1 MKQNKIRGCNGAAPG
16 GVDSARKVDV
26 CEIYSPPRITL
37 QARKY
42 GLRPG
47 EAMDL
52 MTGYDFDKEEDRIR
66 AWNII
71 EKDKP
76 MLLVGS
82 PECRMFSTL
91 QNLNRWTNKKLKE
104 YESAKRHLEFT
115 CKLYDHQISQGRWF
129 LHEHPVGASS
139 WKERCVR
146 GIMKKDKVITI
157 ITDQCM
163 FGLKTKAEGKEL
175 PQQRSLRCL

>member
-1 MKQNKIRGCNGAAPG
+1 MPELDPPSPYDHHVEAPPMATSNRLG
-16 GVDSARKVDV
+16 KWMCAKYTHHRESHCRP
-26 CEIYSPPRITL
+26 ENII
-37 QARKY
+37 Y

-52 MTGYDFDKEEDRIR
+52 MPGYDFDKEEDRRR

-76 MLLVGS
+76 MLLVGP

-91 QNLNRWTNKKLKE
+91 QNLSRWTNKRQKE

-115 CKLYDHQISQGRWF
+115 CKLYDYQISQGRWF

-139 WKERCVR
+139 WKEKCVR
-146 GIMKKDKVITI
+146 GIMKKTR
-157 ITDQCM
+157 
-163 FGLKTKAEGKEL
+163 L
-175 PQQRSLRCL
+175 LRLLQINVCSD

>member
-1 MKQNKIRGCNGAAPG
+1 MESLGFGVDKGIEPREDDHEGLGDILYRLSHTDENLEQWKEKQNEIRSCNGVATG

-37 QARKY
+37 QARKH

-52 MTGYDFDKEEDRIR
+52 MTGYDFDKEEDRQR
-66 AWNII
+66 AWKIL

-91 QNLNRWTNKKLKE
+91 QNMNRWTNKKQKE
-104 YESAKRHLEFT
+104 YESAR
-115 CKLYDHQISQGRWF
+115 
-129 LHEHPVGASS
+129 
-139 WKERCVR
+139 
-146 GIMKKDKVITI
+146 
-157 ITDQCM
+157 
-163 FGLKTKAEGKEL
+163 
-175 PQQRSLRCL
+175 